1 MPDETSRAALGNNA
15 GRRSRMIDAMK
26 GPPITVSCECG
37 RSRLVAY
44 GDTWKCEECGRRWDT
59 NQIPRAD
66 YEGLLRRV
74 RRYRVEILVLAALV
88 LAVFVPLIVFVNQ
101 KFVFVAAVVAFG
113 WMFVYM
119 PFWRRRV
126 RRAAREAPTWN
137 LRAE

>member
-1 MPDETSRAALGNNA
+1 
-15 GRRSRMIDAMK
+15 MIGAMK

-44 GDTWKCEECGRRWDT
+44 GDTWTCEECGRRWDT
-59 NQIPRAD
+59 NQIPQAD

-74 RRYRVEILVLAALV
+74 RRYRLEILSLAFVV
-88 LAVFVPLIVFVNQ
+88 LAVFIPLIVFVNQ
-101 KFVFVAAVVAFG
+101 KFVFVAAVAAFG
-113 WMFVYM
+113 WMFIYM

>member
-1 MPDETSRAALGNNA
+1 
-15 GRRSRMIDAMK
+15 MK
-26 GPPITVSCECG
+26 GPPITVNCECG
-37 RSRLVAY
+37 RTRLVPY
-44 GDTWKCEECGRRWDT
+44 GETWACEECGRRWDT
-59 NQIPRAD
+59 GQIPQAD
-66 YEGLLRRV
+66 YEGLLRRI
-74 RRYRVEILVLAALV
+74 RRYRLEILGLAFLA

-101 KFVFVAAVVAFG
+101 KFVFVAAVLAFA

>member
-1 MPDETSRAALGNNA
+1 
-15 GRRSRMIDAMK
+15 MIGAMK

-44 GDTWKCEECGRRWDT
+44 GDTWTCEECGRRWDT
-59 NQIPRAD
+59 SQIPEAD
-66 YEGLLRRV
+66 YEGLLRRI
-74 RRYRVEILVLAALV
+74 RRYRLEILGLASVV
-88 LAVFVPLIVFVNQ
+88 LAVFIPLIVFVNQ
-101 KFVFVAAVVAFG
+101 KFVFVAAIAAFA

-126 RRAAREAPTWN
+126 RRAAREAPKWN

>member
-1 MPDETSRAALGNNA
+1 MTQGAITPASL
-15 GRRSRMIDAMK
+15 SRMIGAMK

-37 RSRLVAY
+37 RSRLVTY
-44 GDTWKCEECGRRWDT
+44 GDTWTCEECGRRWDT
-59 NQIPRAD
+59 NQIPEAD

-74 RRYRVEILVLAALV
+74 RRYRLEILSLAFVV
-88 LAVFVPLIVFVNQ
+88 LAVFIPLIVFVNQ
-101 KFVFVAAVVAFG
+101 KFVFVAAIAAFA